1 MHLGRWK
8 IKSPKYK
15 QIKWAK
21 YHVKALGAIH
31 EHNVNI
37 DALWR
42 ETNHQNNIPNKL
54 WNRSEENT
62 RKVQKKLMWALILG
76 RKRKSNKKICLLF
89 ASWEGGMG
97 MIYIDSLIKANQ
109 LQSMHKI
116 LWAKKYDWD
125 SIGKWWLKKNNKIYN
140 NEYFCLHALI

>member
-1 MHLGRWK
+1 MHLDRWK

-21 YHVKALGAIH
+21 YHVKALGVIH

-42 ETNHQNNIPNKL
+42 ERNHQNNIPNKL

-62 RKVQKKLMWALILG
+62 RKVQKKINVG
-76 RKRKSNKKICLLF
+76 FNFGTKSKSNKKICLLF

-97 MIYIDSLIKANQ
+97 MIYIYSLIKANQ

-116 LWAKKYDWD
+116 LRAKKY
-125 SIGKWWLKKNNKIYN
+125 GEMVVKK
-140 NEYFCLHALI
+140 E